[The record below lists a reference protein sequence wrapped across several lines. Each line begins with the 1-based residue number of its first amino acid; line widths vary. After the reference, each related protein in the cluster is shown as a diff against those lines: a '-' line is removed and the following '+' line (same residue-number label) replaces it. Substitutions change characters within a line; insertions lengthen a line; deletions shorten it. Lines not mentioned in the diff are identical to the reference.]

1 MRVTVPAETLAGERR
16 VAMVPEVLTRLI
28 SAGFEVVVQAG
39 AGVPAFI
46 ADDAYR
52 GVGAQVGAGEVLA
65 GADVVLSVQPLTVEQ
80 VSRLRDGALTISFLP
95 VGERLDLVRAL
106 RDRRVTSFSLEL
118 LPRTSRAQMMDVLS
132 SQALVAGYRAALVA
146 AERLPRFFP
155 MFMTAAGTVA
165 PARVLVLGAGVAGL
179 QAISTAR
186 RLGAMVQAYDVRA
199 VAAEEVRSLGAKF
212 VELDLPALDGSGG
225 YAREMTEERA
235 ERQRDLLA
243 PFVAAADAVILTAA
257 VPGRRAPL
265 LVTRAMVEGMKPGS
279 VVVDLAAES
288 GGNCELA
295 RPGEE
300 VWHGEVLVWGAQN
313 PASHLPAQAS
323 QLFAR
328 NMANLLL
335 LMSDGGRVEP
345 DFDDDIVAGCCVTH
359 AGEVRHAPTAE
370 LLQARA
376 GEPALGVEK

>member
-1 MRVTVPAETLAGERR
+1 MRVAVPAETLPGERR
-16 VAMVPEVLTRLI
+16 VALVPGALTRLT
-28 SAGFEVVVQAG
+28 SAGLEVVVQSG
-39 AGVPAFI
+39 AGRPAFI
-46 ADDAYR
+46 ADEAYR
-52 GVGAQVGAGEVLA
+52 GAGAQVRAGDVLA
-65 GADVVLSVQPLTVEQ
+65 DADAVLSVQPLTLEQ
-80 VSRLRDGALTISFLP
+80 AGGLREGALTISFLP
-95 VGERLDLVRAL
+95 AGQRLDLVAVL

-118 LPRTSRAQMMDVLS
+118 LPRTSRAQMMDALS
-132 SQALVAGYRAALVA
+132 SQALVAGYRGALVA

-186 RLGAMVQAYDVRA
+186 RLGAVVEAHDVRA
-199 VAAEEVRSLGAKF
+199 GTAEEVRSLGAKF
-212 VELDLPALDGSGG
+212 VELGLPALDGSGG

-235 ERQRDLLA
+235 LRQRELLA
-243 PFVAAADAVILTAA
+243 PFVAAADAVITAAA
-257 VPGRRAPL
+257 VPGRQAPV

-300 VWHGEVLVWGAQN
+300 VWHGEVLVWGARN
-313 PASHLPAQAS
+313 PASQLPAHAS
-323 QLFAR
+323 QLYAR
-328 NMANLLL
+328 NVVNLLL
-335 LMSDGGRVEP
+335 LMAEDGRLEP
-345 DFDDDIVAGCCVTH
+345 DFDDEIVAGCCLTH
-359 AGEVRHAPTAE
+359 GGQVRHAPTAE

-376 GEPALGVEK
+376 GALEPG